1 MINPAITKIEYF
13 IPSEDFSASRV
24 LSKNNKDASTIEKI
38 INKTGIDQ
46 KYKSEKNQYAS
57 DLAILAIKNLINK
70 HNFDLNKVDF
80 VIFCNQTPDYILPMS
95 SSIIQNSLFKK
106 KNDVGFV
113 DISLGCSGYIY
124 CLNIACS
131 LIKSG
136 SYKKILLVTSD
147 TYSKII
153 NEKDNTNLAIFG
165 DGASV
170 SVIEHKDSNDEKNIF
185 DFITGCDGSGLKD
198 LYFPKS
204 GLKDFENQD
213 VNKSLIMNGTNV
225 FSFTI
230 KEVPNN
236 IKRCLIKNN
245 LTNSDINYYILHQA
259 NKFILETLRDKLRIS
274 KEKFFID
281 LRFGNTTSSTIPIAM
296 YNLIKD
302 KKVSALDKLLLCGF
316 GVGLSWGSTIIHL
329 NDDLIN
335 SIKRAN

>member
-13 IPSEDFSASRV
+13 IPNNDFSASKV
-24 LSKNNKDASTIEKI
+24 LLKNNKDLSMIEKI
-38 INKTGIDQ
+38 IKKTGIDQ
-46 KYKSEKNQYAS
+46 KFKSEKNQYAS
-57 DLAILAIKNLINK
+57 DLAILAINNLVKK
-70 HNFDLNKVDF
+70 HSFDLNKVDF

-95 SSIIQNSLFKK
+95 SSIIQNNIFKN

-124 CLNIACS
+124 SLNIAHS

-153 NEKDNTNLAIFG
+153 DEKDNTNLAIFG

-185 DFITGCDGSGLKD
+185 EFITGCDGSGLKD
-198 LYFPKS
+198 LYFPQS
-204 GLKDFENQD
+204 GLKHFENKD
-213 VNKSLIMNGTNV
+213 ANKGLIMNGTNV

-236 IKRCLIKNN
+236 IKDCLKKNN
-245 LTNSDINYYILHQA
+245 LTDLDINYYILHQA
-259 NKFILETLRDKLRIS
+259 NKFILETLRDKLQIS
-274 KEKFFID
+274 KDKFLID
-281 LRFGNTTSSTIPIAM
+281 LRFGNTTSSTIPIAI

-316 GVGLSWGSTIIHL
+316 GVGLSWGSTIIKL

-335 SIKRAN
+335 SIKRVN